1 MLFKEDD
8 ENGLWF
14 GLRILF
20 CWTTAVYHSSTW
32 LKSTPWCPRSLSLFL
47 CLLSSAAVKHGFAH
61 VTKERSED
69 ALSVISRFPSGNRKS
84 LCLEWTSE
92 LRPSLT
98 DTGSLSPMGASPR
111 SCPPFALM
119 CCPAVRSD
127 VLSPA
132 PFQLSQGSPEPI
144 EPNFFTSDYHLLRHS
159 LAANNW
165 SQSDP
170 TGKRGPA
177 STKGNSREN
186 HFVPTA

>member
-1 MLFKEDD
+1 MLFKEED
-8 ENGLWF
+8 ENGLCF

-20 CWTTAVYHSSTW
+20 CWTTAVYHSSTR
-32 LKSTPWCPRSLSLFL
+32 LKSTPWGPRSLSLFL

-61 VTKERSED
+61 MTKERSED
-69 ALSVISRFPSGNRKS
+69 AFSVISRFPSGNRKS

-92 LRPSLT
+92 LRPSQT
-98 DTGSLSPMGASPR
+98 DTGSLNPMGAHLPEAAR
-111 SCPPFALM
+111 LC
-119 CCPAVRSD
+119 SD
-127 VLSPA
+127 VLSRP

-159 LAANNW
+159 LATNNW

>member
-20 CWTTAVYHSSTW
+20 CWTTAVYHSYTW

-47 CLLSSAAVKHGFAH
+47 CFLSSAVVKHDFAH
-61 VTKERSED
+61 VTEERSED
-69 ALSVISRFPSGNRKS
+69 AFTVISRFPSGNRKS
-84 LCLEWTSE
+84 LCLEGTSE
-92 LRPSLT
+92 PQSCDL
-98 DTGSLSPMGASPR
+98 PR
-111 SCPPFALM
+111 QTQGPWAQWERISQKLPTIC
-119 CCPAVRSD
+119 SD
-127 VLSPA
+127 VLSCA

-144 EPNFFTSDYHLLRHS
+144 EPNFFTSDYHLLHHS

-170 TGKRGPA
+170 TGKRGLA

-186 HFVPTA
+186 HLVPTA

>member
-20 CWTTAVYHSSTW
+20 CWTTAVYHSYIW

-61 VTKERSED
+61 VTKERSEV
-69 ALSVISRFPSGNRKS
+69 AFSVVSLFPSGNRKS

-92 LRPSLT
+92 LRPSRT
-98 DTGSLSPMGASPR
+98 DTGSLSPMGAHLPEAARHSL
-111 SCPPFALM
+111 C
-119 CCPAVRSD
+119 SD